1 MKTTLYVPVL
11 DTVTKNFDY
20 DGELGTEEFSEMVYD
35 NFQKTNRQIGRYVN
49 NLGQDSEY
57 KKVERSGGNYD
68 IDTTGGDDYQLR
80 PCEAYIAD
88 MNGDG
93 VDATFF
99 DTYMDN
105 EKMCILIVDIN
116 PEKIDWDTSSEL
128 RFWVL
133 ESDRILKDNDVDDD
147 TKLKMLPKTHFYV
160 DVSDKRLKLNE
171 CKLIEM
177 YNEKNHPYKFGILI
191 KKITVA

>member
-20 DGELGTEEFSEMVYD
+20 DGELDTEVLSEMIYE
-35 NFQKTNRQIGRYVN
+35 NFQKTNRRIDNYVN

-57 KKVERSGGNYD
+57 KKIERTDGNYD
-68 IDTTGGDDYQLR
+68 VDTTGGDDYQLR
-80 PCEAYIAD
+80 PCEVY
-88 MNGDG
+88 
-93 VDATFF
+93 ATDSEGNSVNKSFF
-99 DTYMDN
+99 EVHMDN
-105 EKMCILIVDIN
+105 ERMCILIIDIN

-133 ESDRILKDNDVDDD
+133 ESDRILRDKDIDDNM
-147 TKLKMLPKTHFYV
+147 KLKTLPKTHFYI
-160 DVSDKRLKLNE
+160 DVGGSRLKLND

-177 YNEKNHPYKFGILI
+177 YKEKNHPYKYGILI